1 MKRDIKVSVVIYC
14 FNQEK
19 YIEQA
24 VKSVLMQ
31 KVDFPYEIII
41 SDDASTD
48 STPDILKNLD
58 RENENIRLFL
68 HPVNLGGHGKSN
80 FKFAMDQAIGEYLVI
95 LEGDDYWTS
104 ENKLQFQSDFLDK
117 HPSFSAVF
125 HNAEVLNEL
134 TSSTRLFHPESL
146 AEIITTEDL
155 IDGNIVPTT
164 SVMFRR
170 KLFGNYPDW
179 FDRFYAGDWLTHL
192 LNSLHG
198 NFRYFHQ
205 TMSVYRH
212 NVTSNWQTQ
221 NRESQLRQVIEMY
234 RILKEDFR
242 FKDFSVTIARNIQKM
257 EFELE
262 NLINARKKESGSTFI
277 KRIINGIIKSK

>member
-1 MKRDIKVSVVIYC
+1 MKGDIKVSVVIYC

-48 STPDILKNLD
+48 STPDILKNLAE
-58 RENENIRLFL
+58 ENKNIRLFL

-80 FKFAMDQAIGEYLVI
+80 FKFAMDQAKGEYIVV

-104 ENKLQFQSDFLDK
+104 ENKLQLQSDFLDK
-117 HPSFSAVF
+117 HTVFSAVF
-125 HNAEVLNEL
+125 HNAEVINEL
-134 TSSTRLFHPESL
+134 TNSTRLFHPESL
-146 AEIITTEDL
+146 AETITTEDL

-170 KLFGNYPDW
+170 NLFGNYPDW
-179 FDRFYAGDWLTHL
+179 FDHFYAGDWLTHL

-234 RILKEDFR
+234 EILVEDARFVKFSKFIDKAKERLRKEYLQSNKQNADKSLFR
-242 FKDFSVTIARNIQKM
+242 KLLNR
-257 EFELE
+257 L
-262 NLINARKKESGSTFI
+262 KKQN
-277 KRIINGIIKSK
+277 R